1 MIGAPSRP
9 PRCFA
14 RCIAIIVALAFSGI
28 ASAQRLNL
36 GGASPFVSDPGI
48 AAAALERELRTIADT
63 RTESPAISSLARL
76 GADLAAVGKANGEAG
91 SWCVVQAMTIR
102 AHLAALRH
110 TLDAKPSLLRDA
122 VARDLRLPQD
132 TPLTDER
139 AVRTMLRDA
148 LAPLLPA
155 PSVDAAPG
163 WWRDAANEPLPESLG
178 VLVAGKKGDDKLIAT
193 INRLDARLASARGWW
208 AYRAAADTVRR
219 AVVRAAPLALE
230 PAGWLARGARESATE
245 EFRRAVA
252 AIADAAEQRD
262 AVARLRRLADLNE
275 LVTLCGGVD
284 DTKFTL
290 RVGVADF
297 VAAVPETL
305 DEDYAK
311 RLESGLRAAR
321 LLREA
326 ESLVDESRFVR
337 PLRPG
342 VRVLRV
348 PLQESAAGVRDAIP
362 RLLARSD
369 AMSDPAVLS
378 AINAH
383 RDNVDDLHELL
394 RASDAIASPKGNGE
408 ARDDLARIADRL
420 LAYAKDATQPKPV
433 RDARANLREL
443 ARQTSVALRL
453 PSEETLRLAANKD
466 ADFSTLDAPRRDE
479 VLRTRSWLAGL
490 GADLIDR
497 IDEQRA
503 AWIQGWS
510 DQRAASPQAAAR
522 RLDHFTTLSTLV
534 EDLVASGMQP
544 PGDSAAKGLTFP
556 GPAALD
562 RWPGWELDVRVLAA
576 WSTGAADTLPRA
588 IQACIDGTDDDKPT
602 PAALEHARRA
612 WSLVALAGRLNRG
625 AMQWSGSVR
634 SDPSAA
640 NADALRVLELA
651 AGMPDDLATWRA
663 ADRQTLAV
671 ICRFGAEW
679 QAQHLLG
686 QQRAVAAG
694 EPRDGDGGETR
705 EKESP
710 AQAAAR
716 RATALRDAIT
726 QRAVAYLERR

>member
-1 MIGAPSRP
+1 
-9 PRCFA
+9 
-14 RCIAIIVALAFSGI
+14 
-28 ASAQRLNL
+28 
-36 GGASPFVSDPGI
+36 
-48 AAAALERELRTIADT
+48 
-63 RTESPAISSLARL
+63 
-76 GADLAAVGKANGEAG
+76 
-91 SWCVVQAMTIR
+91 
-102 AHLAALRH
+102 
-110 TLDAKPSLLRDA
+110 
-122 VARDLRLPQD
+122 
-132 TPLTDER
+132 
-139 AVRTMLRDA
+139 ML
-148 LAPLLPA
+148 
-155 PSVDAAPG
+155 
-163 WWRDAANEPLPESLG
+163 
-178 VLVAGKKGDDKLIAT
+178 
-193 INRLDARLASARGWW
+193 
-208 AYRAAADTVRR
+208 
-219 AVVRAAPLALE
+219 
-230 PAGWLARGARESATE
+230 
-245 EFRRAVA
+245 
-252 AIADAAEQRD
+252 
-262 AVARLRRLADLNE
+262 
-275 LVTLCGGVD
+275 
-284 DTKFTL
+284 
-290 RVGVADF
+290 
-297 VAAVPETL
+297 
-305 DEDYAK
+305 
-311 RLESGLRAAR
+311 
-321 LLREA
+321 
-326 ESLVDESRFVR
+326 
-337 PLRPG
+337 
-342 VRVLRV
+342 
-348 PLQESAAGVRDAIP
+348 ESAAGVRDAIP

-420 LAYAKDATQPKPV
+420 LAFAKDATQPKPV

-453 PSEETLRLAANKD
+453 PIEDVLRLAANKD
-466 ADFSTLDAPRRDE
+466 ADLSTLDAPRRDD
-479 VLRTRSWLAGL
+479 VLRTRAWLAGL

-510 DQRAASPQAAAR
+510 DQRAPSPQAAAR
-522 RLDHFTTLSTLV
+522 RLDHLTTLCALV

-544 PGDSAAKGLTFP
+544 PGDSAAKGLTYP

-602 PAALEHARRA
+602 PAALDRARRA

-625 AMQWSGSVR
+625 AMQWSGGVR

-640 NADALRVLELA
+640 DADTWRVLELA

-679 QAQHLLG
+679 HAQHMLG
-686 QQRAVAAG
+686 QQRTVAAG
-694 EPRDGDGGETR
+694 EPRDDGGRETR